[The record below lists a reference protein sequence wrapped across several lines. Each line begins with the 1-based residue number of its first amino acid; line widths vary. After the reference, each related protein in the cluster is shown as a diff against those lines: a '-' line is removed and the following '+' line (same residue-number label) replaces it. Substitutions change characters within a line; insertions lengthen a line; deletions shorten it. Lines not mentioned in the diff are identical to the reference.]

1 MKVILLQDVKKL
13 GSKGDV
19 VEVSDG
25 YGRNYLIPRGL
36 AVAADA
42 SNVRQ
47 LKHEQK
53 VEQRKEAR
61 ELQEAKEL
69 KRQLE
74 ELSVTLDVKSGD
86 KGRLFGSVTTG
97 DIAEAVKKSTN
108 IKLDRRK
115 IELPDPI
122 KSVGEYSIAVRVY
135 PEVTA
140 QLKVVVRAV

>member
-1 MKVILLQDVKKL
+1 MKVILLENVKKL

-42 SNVRQ
+42 SNVKQ
-47 LKHEQK
+47 LQHEKK

-61 ELQEAKEL
+61 ELQEAQDL

-74 ELSVTLDVKSGD
+74 SMSISLEVKSGD
-86 KGRLFGSVTTG
+86 KGRLFGSVTAG
-97 DIAEAVKKSTN
+97 DIAEAVKKHAG

-115 IELPDPI
+115 IELSDPI
-122 KSVGEYSIAVRVY
+122 KSVGEYSISVRVY

-140 QLKVVVRAV
+140 TLKVVVHAV